1 LIDLALSHL
10 RAGDVIGLPTDTV
23 YGIGA
28 DPRHPQAVVRVFALK
43 GRSLE
48 QPIGLLVADLETAL
62 EAVELPEY
70 ARLWAS
76 LHWPGPLNLVAR
88 PKKSWPPGVGDA
100 SSLAVRVPD
109 HETALEL
116 LAAAGPLAVTSANR
130 SGGAE
135 TLNDV
140 EAASVFGI
148 DVPFYLAGE
157 ARGGEA
163 STTIDVR
170 SDEPVLLRPGPLD
183 LGI

>member
-1 LIDLALSHL
+1 MIDLALRHL

-28 DPRHPQAVVRVFALK
+28 DPLQPEAVARVFALK
-43 GRSLE
+43 GRSLD

-62 EAVELPEY
+62 DAVELPEY

-88 PKKSWPPGVGDA
+88 PKATWPQGVGDA
-100 SSLAVRVPD
+100 KSLGVRVPD
-109 HETALEL
+109 HETTLEL
-116 LAAAGPLAVTSANR
+116 LGVAGPLAVTSANR
-130 SGGAE
+130 SGDPE

-140 EAASVFGI
+140 DAASIFGL
-148 DVPFYLAGE
+148 DVAVYLPGE
-157 ARGGEA
+157 SPGGAA
-163 STTIDVR
+163 STTVDVR
-170 SDEPVLLRPGPLD
+170 FDEPILLRPGPLH

>member
-1 LIDLALSHL
+1 M
-10 RAGDVIGLPTDTV
+10 IGLPTDTV

-28 DPRHPQAVVRVFALK
+28 DPFHSQAVALVFSLK
-43 GRSLE
+43 GRSLDR
-48 QPIGLLVADLETAL
+48 PIGLLVADLETAL

-88 PKKSWPPGVGDA
+88 PKKTWSPGVGDA
-100 SSLAVRVPD
+100 ESVAVRVPD

-116 LAAAGPLAVTSANR
+116 LAAAGPLAVTSANC

-140 EAASVFGI
+140 EAASIFGI
-148 DVPFYLAGE
+148 EVAFYLMGE
-157 ARGGEA
+157 SPGGVA

-170 SDEPVLLRPGPLD
+170 TDEPILLRPGPLV
-183 LGI
+183 LLE